1 VSPHLSYDR
10 PRYVRLPPVI
20 DDLAYGEEVIAYTQQ
35 RLTLWLLLPG
45 VAVVVATV
53 ILLIAVFPG
62 TVWHFIYRLVIRL
75 PNAKAVRKGSGVR
88 SGHLSLPGLRAVLA
102 LVAAV
107 GWLGAVAF
115 FCIQLAE
122 WRYSVYVLT
131 NVRLV
136 RRFVNFDWHNRGGIV
151 SLRFQVIRKVVLLRE
166 VGSVTKG
173 VLNGI
178 RINNWDGSLIMSI
191 SHIPRATRF
200 LAFIEEA
207 RSTQFH
213 ST

>member
-1 VSPHLSYDR
+1 VSPLLSYDR

-45 VAVVVATV
+45 MAVVVATV
-53 ILLIAVFPG
+53 ILLVAIFPG

-75 PNAKAVRKGSGVR
+75 PNAKAVKKGSGVHG
-88 SGHLSLPGLRAVLA
+88 GHVSVPALRGVLA
-102 LVAAV
+102 LVAAI

-115 FCIQLAE
+115 FSIQLAE

-131 NVRLV
+131 NVQLV
-136 RRFVNFDWHNRGGIV
+136 RRFVNFDWHSRGGIIG
-151 SLRFQVIRKVVLLRE
+151 LRFQVIRKVVPLRDI
-166 VGSVTKG
+166 GSVTKG

-178 RINNWDGSLIMSI
+178 RINSPDGSLIMSI
-191 SHIPRATRF
+191 SHIPRASRF

-207 RSTQFH
+207 RSAQFH
-213 ST
+213 NS